1 MLRNKKTTFILL
13 FLLLFITACTITP
26 KTGGIYH
33 VVGKGET
40 LWKISQI
47 YNCDPGELAEANN
60 LPDNNIE
67 AGSVIFVP
75 NAASAVSVKPGT
87 PPTRETH
94 GTIKKEPSGAVQKEP
109 GGTIHRDKPSVSK
122 DVPGKSAP
130 KSYKPL
136 FIWPVEGK
144 VSSKFGIYKGMR
156 NNGIKID
163 GKDGMPV
170 LASEDGTVI
179 HSAPIKYYGETII
192 IKHNDTYSTV
202 YSHLKKRM
210 VRTGHTAKKGEEIGL
225 LGEEKKTGKSYLHFE
240 IRYKNRAKN
249 PLYYLPKEK

>member
-1 MLRNKKTTFILL
+1 MLRDKKTAFILL
-13 FLLLFITACTITP
+13 FLLLFITACATTP
-26 KTGGIYH
+26 KPGGIYH

-40 LWKISQI
+40 LWRISRI
-47 YNCDPGELAEANN
+47 YNCDPDKLAEANN

-75 NAASAVSVKPGT
+75 NAASAVSVKPVT

-94 GTIKKEPSGAVQKEP
+94 GTIKKEPSRAVQKKP

-122 DVPGKSAP
+122 KVPVKSAP
-130 KSYKPL
+130 KSYRPR
-136 FIWPVEGK
+136 FIWPVDGK

-156 NNGIKID
+156 NNGIKIN

-170 LASEDGTVI
+170 LASWDGTVI

-192 IKHNDTYSTV
+192 IKHNSTYSTV

-210 VRTGHTAKKGEEIGL
+210 VNTGHTVKKDEKIGL
-225 LGEEKKTGKSYLHFE
+225 LGKEEKAGKSYLYFE
-240 IRYKNRAKN
+240 VRYKNRAKN
-249 PLYYLPKEK
+249 PLYYLPKKK